1 MNEHF
6 VNPELKRSSIILAS
20 LMSVFFIITCFV
32 LKYHHYQLKED
43 YTKSLG
49 AIAAR
54 VIEKEPDLEKEIMP
68 LISKEA
74 SKEEM
79 DKGKAILI
87 QYGVSKNLENQFFPY
102 INKTIQ
108 KNNYY
113 TIFIFILMIAT
124 ILIVNYFQ
132 HISIYKKIRR
142 LTLGAKKV
150 VDGDYDIAI
159 EEDTEGEFAKLATS
173 FNSMR
178 EIIRN
183 NLEQLQQEKEF
194 LVNLLSDISHQ
205 LKTPLSSMIVYNDI
219 MLKKDLSKEQ
229 REIFLVNNQNQLSRM
244 EWLIKSI
251 LKLAKLDA
259 NAIEF
264 NKEELSLNDTLND
277 TLEALESK
285 GLEMG
290 LTINVIEKE
299 EMVFSHDKLWV
310 EEALINIIKNSIE
323 HSPKGGEIT
332 IELSENLVYR
342 RITISDMGEGIR
354 EEDLPNI
361 FKRFYKGKTSK
372 KTDSIGIG
380 LALAKSIIES
390 HNGTIEVKSTIDVGT
405 TFIVTFFKY

>member
-1 MNEHF
+1 MKEYF
-6 VNPELKRSSIILAS
+6 INPELKKSSVVLVS
-20 LMSVFFIITCFV
+20 LVSVFLIISCFV
-32 LKYHHYQLKED
+32 LKYHHQQLKED
-43 YTKSLG
+43 YVESLG

-54 VIEKEPDLEKEIMP
+54 VIEKDPDLEKEIMP
-68 LISKEA
+68 LIVKGA
-74 SKEEM
+74 SEEEI

-87 QYGVSKNLENQFFPY
+87 GYGLSKDLENQFFPH

-113 TIFIFILMIAT
+113 TIFIFIVMIAT
-124 ILIVNYFQ
+124 IFMINYFQ

-142 LTLGAKKV
+142 LRLGAKKV
-150 VDGDYDIAI
+150 IDGEYDIAI
-159 EEDTEGEFAKLATS
+159 EEDKEGDFAKLATS

-183 NLEQLQQEKEF
+183 NLEQLQNEKEF

-229 REIFLVNNQNQLSRM
+229 REVFLVNNQNQLNRM

-264 NKEELSLNDTLND
+264 HKEDLSLNDTLND
-277 TLEALESK
+277 SLEALESK
-285 GLEMG
+285 ALEKE
-290 LTINVIEKE
+290 LTINIIEE
-299 EMVFSHDKLWV
+299 EDMFFLHDKLWV

-342 RITISDMGEGIR
+342 RITIADRGEGIR

-390 HNGTIEVKSTIDVGT
+390 HNGTIEVKSSMDVGT
-405 TFIVTFFKY
+405 TFIVSFFKY

>member
-1 MNEHF
+1 MKEYF
-6 VNPELKRSSIILAS
+6 INPELKKSSVVLVS
-20 LMSVFFIITCFV
+20 LMSVFLIISCFV
-32 LKYHHYQLKED
+32 LKYHHHQLKED
-43 YTKSLG
+43 YVKSLG

-54 VIEKEPDLEKEIMP
+54 VIEKDPDLEKEIMP
-68 LISKEA
+68 LIVREA
-74 SKEEM
+74 SEEEM

-113 TIFIFILMIAT
+113 TIFIFIVMIAT
-124 ILIVNYFQ
+124 IFIINYFQ

-150 VDGDYDIAI
+150 IDGEYDIAI
-159 EEDTEGEFAKLATS
+159 EEDKEGDFSKLATS

-183 NLEQLQQEKEF
+183 NLEQLQNEKEF

-219 MLKKDLSKEQ
+219 MLKKDLTKEQ
-229 REIFLVNNQNQLSRM
+229 REVFLVNNQNQLNRM

-264 NKEELSLNDTLND
+264 HKENLSLNDTLND
-277 TLEALESK
+277 SLEALESK
-285 GLEMG
+285 ALEKE
-290 LTINVIEKE
+290 LTINIIEKE
-299 EMVFSHDKLWV
+299 DMFFLHDKLWV

-323 HSPKGGEIT
+323 HSPKSGEIT

-342 RITISDMGEGIR
+342 RVAIADKGEGIR

-372 KTDSIGIG
+372 KTDSVGIG

-390 HNGTIEVKSTIDVGT
+390 HNGTIEVKSTTDVGT
-405 TFIVTFFKY
+405 TFIVSFFKY